1 MSVERADFDSL
12 AEQDLQELVDGQ
24 VPEGLRID
32 FKLTAY
38 GNSDSDKREL
48 LKDIS
53 AFANSHGGHLVLGME
68 ENAGVAT
75 GLIGIMGLN
84 PDAEILRMEQ
94 IARTGLEPR
103 ISGLRMKVV
112 SLASANQVFVIRVP
126 RSWNPPHR
134 VTAQGSN
141 RFYVRHS
148 AGVHEPSVEELR
160 TLFTQSASAL
170 EQARQFREQRLR
182 FIREGRGD
190 RPLVG
195 GGRVIVH
202 IVPVAAFSGAIHI
215 DVEQIHERHP
225 AFRPIGSTSGMTPRF
240 NYFGFIN
247 ERGGDAN
254 HGYTQVFRNGSLEAT
269 MAGIV
274 RVHEGRNLIPSLAI
288 ERYLFEVLSP
298 YIIGLRDIGVPPPLI
313 LMFTLE
319 GVRGVN
325 YVVHQNSW
333 GDYEPPLPEDLLTL
347 PECILE
353 DYGTEVDHHKAVRP
367 AFDALWNAIGFARSQ
382 FFNGEGRWI
391 GDGRRG

>member
-1 MSVERADFDSL
+1 VSIDRADYDSL
-12 AEQDLQELVDGQ
+12 TEQDLQELVSGQ
-24 VPEGLRID
+24 VPEGLRLD
-32 FKLTAY
+32 YKLTAY
-38 GNSDSDKREL
+38 GNSDSDKREA
-48 LKDIS
+48 LKDLS
-53 AFANSHGGHLVLGME
+53 ALANTHGGHLVLGVE

-75 GLIGIMGLN
+75 ALVGITGLD

-103 ISGLRMKVV
+103 ISGLRMKAVP
-112 SLASANQVFVIRVP
+112 LASGNQVLVIRVP
-126 RSWNPPHR
+126 KSWNPPHR
-134 VTAQGSN
+134 VVAQGSN

-170 EQARQFREQRLR
+170 EQARQFRDQRLR
-182 FIREGRGD
+182 FIRDGRGD

-195 GGRVIVH
+195 GGRLIVH
-202 IVPVAAFSGAIHI
+202 IIPVAAFSGVIHV
-215 DVEQIHERHP
+215 DVEQIHARHQ
-225 AFRPIGSTSGMTPRF
+225 AFRPIGSTLGMTPRF

-247 ERGGDAN
+247 ERGGEEN

-274 RVHEGRNLIPSLAI
+274 RVHDGRRLIPGLAI
-288 ERYLFEVLSP
+288 ERYLFEVLSL
-298 YIIGLRDIGVPPPLI
+298 YVIGLRDISVPPPLI

-319 GVRGVN
+319 GVQGVA
-325 YVVHQNSW
+325 YVVRQNPW
-333 GDYEPPLPEDLLTL
+333 EDYEPPLPEDILAL

-353 DYGTEVDHHKAVRP
+353 DYGTEVDHHRAVRP

>member
-1 MSVERADFDSL
+1 VSVERADFDSL
-12 AEQDLQELVDGQ
+12 AVPDLQELIDGQ
-24 VPEGLRID
+24 VPEGLRVD
-32 FKLTAY
+32 YKLTAY

-48 LKDIS
+48 LKDVS
-53 AFANSHGGHLVLGME
+53 ALANTHGGHLVLGVE

-75 GLIGIMGLN
+75 ALVGITGQD

-103 ISGLRMKVV
+103 ISGLRMKAVF
-112 SLASANQVFVIRVP
+112 LASGNQVLVIRVP
-126 RSWNPPHR
+126 KSWNPPHR
-134 VTAQGSN
+134 VVAQGSN

-170 EQARQFREQRLR
+170 EQARQFRDQRLR
-182 FIREGRGD
+182 FIRDGRGD

-195 GGRVIVH
+195 GGRLIVH
-202 IVPVAAFSGAIHI
+202 IVPVAEFSGAIRV
-215 DVEQIHERHP
+215 DVEQVHARHQ
-225 AFRPIGSTSGMTPRF
+225 AFRPIGSASGMTSRF

-247 ERGGDAN
+247 ERGGQEN

-274 RVHEGRNLIPSLAI
+274 REYEERRRIPGLAI
-288 ERYLFEVLSP
+288 ERYVFEVLSP
-298 YIIGLRDIGVPPPLI
+298 YVIGLRDIGVPPPLI
-313 LMFTLE
+313 LMITLE
-319 GVRGVN
+319 GVRGVT
-325 YVVHQNSW
+325 YAVRQNAW
-333 GDYEPPLPEDLLTL
+333 NDYEPPLPEDLLTL

-353 DYGTEVDHHKAVRP
+353 DYGTEVDHHRAVRP

-382 FFNGEGRWI
+382 FFNEEGRWI
-391 GDGRRG
+391 CDGRRG

>member
-1 MSVERADFDSL
+1 MSLERADFDSL
-12 AEQDLQELVDGQ
+12 VEQDLQELVDGQ

-32 FKLTAY
+32 YKLTTY

-48 LKDIS
+48 LKDVS
-53 AFANSHGGHLVLGME
+53 ALANSHSGHLILGME

-75 GLIGIMGLN
+75 ALVGITGLD

-94 IARTGLEPR
+94 IVRTGLEPR
-103 ISGLRMKVV
+103 ISGLRMKAVP
-112 SLASANQVFVIRVP
+112 LASGNRALVIRVS

-134 VTAQGSN
+134 VVAQGSN

-170 EQARQFREQRLR
+170 EQARQFRDQRLS
-182 FIREGRGD
+182 FIHDRRGD

-195 GGRVIVH
+195 GGRLILH
-202 IVPVAAFSGAIHI
+202 IVPVAAFSGAIHV
-215 DVEQIHERHP
+215 DVEQVHARHQT
-225 AFRPIGSTSGMTPRF
+225 FRPIGSTSGMTPRF

-247 ERGGDAN
+247 ERGGEEN

-274 RVHEGRNLIPSLAI
+274 REDEKRRWIPGLAI

-298 YIIGLRDIGVPPPLI
+298 YVIGLRDIGVPPPLI

-319 GVRGVN
+319 GVQGVP
-325 YVVHQNSW
+325 YIVQNNQW
-333 GDYEPPLPEDLLTL
+333 GDYGPPLPEDLLPL

-353 DYGTEVDHHKAVRP
+353 DYGTEVDHHMAVRP
-367 AFDALWNAIGFARSQ
+367 AFDALWNAIGFARSR
-382 FFNGEGRWI
+382 FFNEEGRWV
-391 GDGRRG
+391 GDARRG